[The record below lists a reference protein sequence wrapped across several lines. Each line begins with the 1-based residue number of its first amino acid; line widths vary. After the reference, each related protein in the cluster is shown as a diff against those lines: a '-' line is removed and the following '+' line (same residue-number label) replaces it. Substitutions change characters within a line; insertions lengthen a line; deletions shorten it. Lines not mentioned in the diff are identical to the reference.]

1 MPGTLGPSPPH
12 PRGRRYTPPSAPGFG
27 LLSRWHALMGRP
39 SREDAERIGEDILA
53 TATEMF
59 LAQGYGATSIEAIAQ
74 RLGIAK
80 RTFYARFKDKAALF
94 EAVVHHIVDRLKPP
108 DMAHLFQGGTL
119 EEILL
124 RVGQLALDAAI
135 SPNALALQSLVLTES
150 SRFPELAGIALGEGT
165 RQQAVEAL
173 AHLMADRLPPDEARF
188 AAAQFLQMA
197 ISLPQHSALGIAPKM
212 SKEDHR
218 LWVRRTVSLFLDG
231 CLHWGK

>member
-1 MPGTLGPSPPH
+1 
-12 PRGRRYTPPSAPGFG
+12 
-27 LLSRWHALMGRP
+27 MGRP

>member
-1 MPGTLGPSPPH
+1 
-12 PRGRRYTPPSAPGFG
+12 
-27 LLSRWHALMGRP
+27 MGRP
-39 SREDAERIGEDILA
+39 SREEAERIGESILV

-80 RTFYARFKDKAALF
+80 RTFYSRFKDKAALF

-108 DMAHLFQGGTL
+108 DMAHLFVGGSL

-135 SPNALALQSLVLTES
+135 SPNALALQNLVLTES

-173 AHLMADRLPPDEARF
+173 AHLMRDLLPLDEARF
-188 AAAQFLQMA
+188 AAAQFLQMV

-218 LWVRRTVSLFLDG
+218 LWVRRTVSLFLEG
-231 CLHWGK
+231 SLHWGK

>member
-1 MPGTLGPSPPH
+1 
-12 PRGRRYTPPSAPGFG
+12 
-27 LLSRWHALMGRP
+27 MGRP
-39 SREDAERIGEDILA
+39 SREEAERIGEAILA

-80 RTFYARFKDKAALF
+80 RTFYSRFKDKAALF

-165 RQQAVEAL
+165 RQQAIEAL
-173 AHLMADRLPPDEARF
+173 AHLMTDRLPLDEARF
-188 AAAQFLQMA
+188 AAAQFLQMT

-218 LWVRRTVSLFLDG
+218 LWVRRTVSLFLEG
-231 CLHWGK
+231 CLHWGT

>member
-1 MPGTLGPSPPH
+1 
-12 PRGRRYTPPSAPGFG
+12 
-27 LLSRWHALMGRP
+27 MGRP
-39 SREDAERIGEDILA
+39 SREDAERIGEAILA

-80 RTFYARFKDKAALF
+80 RTFYSRFKDKAALF
-94 EAVVHHIVDRLKPP
+94 EAVVHHIVDQLKPP
-108 DMAHLFQGGTL
+108 DMAHLFAGGTL

-135 SPNALALQSLVLTES
+135 SPNALALQNLVLTES

-165 RQQAVEAL
+165 RQQAIEAL
-173 AHLMADRLPPDEARF
+173 AQLMSVRLPLDEARF
-188 AAAQFLQMA
+188 AAAQFLQMV

-212 SKEDHR
+212 SREDHR
-218 LWVRRTVSLFLDG
+218 LWVRRTVSLFLEG

>member
-1 MPGTLGPSPPH
+1 
-12 PRGRRYTPPSAPGFG
+12 
-27 LLSRWHALMGRP
+27 MGRP
-39 SREDAERIGEDILA
+39 SREDAERIGQAILA

-80 RTFYARFKDKAALF
+80 RTFYSRFTDKAALF
-94 EAVVHHIVDRLKPP
+94 DAVVHSIVDRLKPP
-108 DMAHLFQGGTL
+108 DMAHLFEGGTL

-124 RVGQLALDAAI
+124 RVGQLALDAAT
-135 SPNALALQSLVLTES
+135 SPNALALQSLVLAES

-165 RQQAVEAL
+165 RQQAIDAL
-173 AHLMADRLPPDEARF
+173 AHLLADRLPADEARF
-188 AAAQFLQMA
+188 AAAQFLQMV
-197 ISLPQHSALGIAPKM
+197 ISLPQHAALGIAPKM

-218 LWVRRTVSLFLDG
+218 LWVRRTVSLFLEG

>member
-1 MPGTLGPSPPH
+1 
-12 PRGRRYTPPSAPGFG
+12 
-27 LLSRWHALMGRP
+27 MGRP
-39 SREDAERIGEDILA
+39 SREEAERIGDSILT

-80 RTFYARFKDKAALF
+80 RTFYSRFKDKAALF

-108 DMAHLFQGGTL
+108 DMAHLFVGGTL

-173 AHLMADRLPPDEARF
+173 ANLMRDHLPLDEARF
-188 AAAQFLQMA
+188 AASQFLQMT

-218 LWVRRTVSLFLDG
+218 LWVRRTVSLFLEG
-231 CLHWGK
+231 CLHWGI

>member
-1 MPGTLGPSPPH
+1 
-12 PRGRRYTPPSAPGFG
+12 
-27 LLSRWHALMGRP
+27 MGRP
-39 SREDAERIGEDILA
+39 SREDAERIGEAILA

-80 RTFYARFKDKAALF
+80 RTFYSRFKDKAALF
-94 EAVVHHIVDRLKPP
+94 EAVVHHIVGQLRPP
-108 DMAHLFQGGTL
+108 DIAPLFRGGTL

-135 SPNALALQSLVLTES
+135 SPNALALQNLVLTES
-150 SRFPELAGIALGEGT
+150 GRFPELAGIALGEGT
-165 RQQAVEAL
+165 RQQAIDAL
-173 AHLMADRLPPDEARF
+173 AHLMADKLPADEARF

-231 CLHWGK
+231 CLHWGT

>member
-1 MPGTLGPSPPH
+1 
-12 PRGRRYTPPSAPGFG
+12 
-27 LLSRWHALMGRP
+27 MGRP

-80 RTFYARFKDKAALF
+80 RTFYSRFKDKAVLF
-94 EAVVHHIVDRLKPP
+94 AAVVHHIVGQLRPP
-108 DMAHLFQGGTL
+108 DIAPLFQGGTL

-124 RVGQLALDAAI
+124 RIGQLALDAAI
-135 SPNALALQSLVLTES
+135 SPNALALQGLVLAES
-150 SRFPELAGIALGEGT
+150 GRFPELAGIALGEGT
-165 RQQAVEAL
+165 RQQAIDAL
-173 AHLMADRLPPDEARF
+173 AHLLADRLPPDEARF
-188 AAAQFLQMA
+188 AAAQFLQMV